1 MFVAMACLVCVN
13 GVGVVLIFFLRR
25 GSRVGKAGSGMLPFR
40 LKVGAVLDVAHP
52 LLLGRHSRS
61 VVKAKVQNIF

>member
-1 MFVAMACLVCVN
+1 M
-13 GVGVVLIFFLRR
+13 
-25 GSRVGKAGSGMLPFR
+25 GKAGSGMLLFR

-61 VVKAKVQNIF
+61 VIKAKVQNIF